1 MLKQIPSLDSASDFE
16 KVWREMDEIE
26 PLTPIPPSQKTELE
40 NSYNAYKEAAAADDF
55 LFGDYDYVSEWNNQ
69 WEE

>member
-1 MLKQIPSLDSASDFE
+1 MSKQILSLDSVSDFE
-16 KVWREMDEIE
+16 KVWREMEEIE

-40 NSYNAYKEAAAADDF
+40 NSYSAYKEAAAADDY
-55 LFGDYDYVSEWNNQ
+55 LFGDYDYISEWNNQ

>member
-1 MLKQIPSLDSASDFE
+1 ME
-16 KVWREMDEIE
+16 EIE

-40 NSYNAYKEAAAADDF
+40 NSYSAYKEAAAADDY
-55 LFGDYDYVSEWNNQ
+55 LFGDYDYISEWNNQ